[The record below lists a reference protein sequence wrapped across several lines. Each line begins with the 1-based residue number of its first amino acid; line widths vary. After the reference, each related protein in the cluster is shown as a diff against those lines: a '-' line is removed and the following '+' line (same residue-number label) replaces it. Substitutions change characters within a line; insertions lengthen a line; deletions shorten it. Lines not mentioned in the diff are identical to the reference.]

1 MRAMA
6 SQLVFSPQHP
16 GVRTER
22 TDTCSGEDRMVD
34 IDGPVD
40 DGDHDLGRPA
50 AGILAQLP
58 QPRDEPQVAV
68 RVHDRPAARDTRNWS
83 SIR

>member
-1 MRAMA
+1 MRAMT

-16 GVRTER
+16 GICAKR
-22 TDTCSGEDRMVD
+22 TDTCSSEDRMVD

-50 AGILAQLP
+50 ASILAQLP
-58 QPRDEPQVAV
+58 QARDEPQVAV
-68 RVHDRPAARDTRNWS
+68 RVHDTPAARDTRNWN